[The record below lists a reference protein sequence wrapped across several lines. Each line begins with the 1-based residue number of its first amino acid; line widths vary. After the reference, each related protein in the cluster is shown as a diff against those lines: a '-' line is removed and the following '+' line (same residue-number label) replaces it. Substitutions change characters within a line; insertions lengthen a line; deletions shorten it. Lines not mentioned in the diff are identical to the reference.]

1 MLEDNI
7 PLAINSFE
15 ERDLNDNIF
24 LQEGVSSPIDYTTQL
39 NDISSIGV
47 SLLFALGILSGLIT
61 GKILWDKV
69 VLWK

>member
-1 MLEDNI
+1 MLEELDI
-7 PLAINSFE
+7 PLDLTIE
-15 ERDLNDNIF
+15 ERDLNDNVF
-24 LQEGVSSPIDYTTQL
+24 LQEQVTMPIDYTNQL
-39 NDISSIGV
+39 NDISYIGI